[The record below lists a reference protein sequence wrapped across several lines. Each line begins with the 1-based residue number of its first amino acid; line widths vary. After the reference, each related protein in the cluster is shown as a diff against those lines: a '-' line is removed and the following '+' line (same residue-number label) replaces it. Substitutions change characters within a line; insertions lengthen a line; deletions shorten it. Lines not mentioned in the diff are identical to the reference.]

1 MKRIYLGLAIHNHQ
15 PLGNFPW
22 VFEDAYQR
30 AYLPMLE
37 ALLRHPSIKV
47 VNNSPLGKFSNFA
60 ALKRKLDHRV
70 LIQIQDGAPL
80 DVEHYYTAL
89 FDAIDDF
96 RGVMLAP
103 FVIDNVRMS
112 HDGGYVPATEEPFI
126 TANRIVAITRQSIAK
141 KLAAADRP

>member
-1 MKRIYLGLAIHNHQ
+1 MNT
-15 PLGNFPW
+15 F
-22 VFEDAYQR
+22 
-30 AYLPMLE
+30 
-37 ALLRHPSIKV
+37 KV
-47 VNNSPLGKFSNFA
+47 VNNSPLGKFATFA

-80 DVEHYYTAL
+80 DVEGYYTEL

-112 HDGGYVPATEEPFI
+112 RDGGYMPANEEPFD
-126 TANRIVAITRQSIAK
+126 TANRIVAVTRECVRR
-141 KLAAADRP
+141 KLAVASSSKTAGA